1 MKRQGGEEMWEF
13 RSWRAAVLAQVRFRP
28 DRAAIEAE
36 LTAHYEDHVQD
47 LERVGYDRQLAE
59 QRALAAMGDPEE
71 IGRALD
77 KVHKPC
83 LGWIWRLSRWLMVVL
98 AITAVCAAWF
108 LDGAVTVYER
118 IVAQSGWEDPPLLS
132 SHVELIHGDLWA
144 APGEVLVLDD
154 GQYQAELEL
163 WLEMDSPAVLPDQFF
178 SCLEMTVGGET
189 LSQWSSAMPEK
200 DGWRYNWEEG
210 RDFYGWTRHHST
222 LKLLLDHPPE
232 QAEITYPYGDNDWA
246 LRVEWGETS

>member
-77 KVHKPC
+77 KVHKPW

-98 AITAVCAAWF
+98 AITAVCAAWL

-118 IVAQSGWEDPPLLS
+118 LRVQSGWEDPPALAS
-132 SHVELIHGDLWA
+132 SAALNHGTIWA
-144 APGEVLVLDD
+144 APGEVTMLD
-154 GQYQAELEL
+154 GQYQAEVEL
-163 WLEMDSPAVLPDQFF
+163 WLEMDSPAVLPDHFF
-178 SCLEMTVGGET
+178 GSLEILENGET

-222 LKLLLDHPPE
+222 LKLLLDHSPG
-232 QAEITYPYGDNDWA
+232 QAEITYPYGDNDWT
-246 LRVEWGETS
+246 LRVEWGEMP